1 MAGADSAPQQD
12 RDRLLE
18 RIQESIR
25 QVRRAARRY
34 RRTSTALLLT
44 GMLCGAAST
53 VLAGDAFRGGP
64 LAAKTAETTTGRVP
78 AELARGW
85 RNLCGIVAVLTLA
98 GTLATGTN
106 SVLRLAEHQARTT
119 ACLAAL
125 GTLQNELFQQDAIDK
140 VKGALETI
148 RLQYDEYFP

>member
-25 QVRRAARRY
+25 QVRQAARRY
-34 RRTSTALLLT
+34 RRISTALVLT

-125 GTLQNELFQQDAIDK
+125 GTLQNELFRQDAIDK
-140 VKGALETI
+140 VTGALETI